1 MFLAGREGN
10 GASGGQGR
18 INCGAKVR
26 LKRTKELHI
35 KSYPSKDKITVST
48 AESEGTSHSAVWGS
62 TRTSS
67 RDTQLC
73 LILKVE
79 HVLTQ
84 PALLLS
90 DPRQL
95 TLVRLRAKCL
105 QSRQFNPGQFLFVPR
120 FFLHNDWFPAE
131 DDRLNC

>member
-48 AESEGTSHSAVWGS
+48 AESERGPVILQYGEALGRRHVTHSCV
-62 TRTSS
+62 
-67 RDTQLC
+67 
-73 LILKVE
+73 
-79 HVLTQ
+79 
-84 PALLLS
+84 
-90 DPRQL
+90 
-95 TLVRLRAKCL
+95 
-105 QSRQFNPGQFLFVPR
+105 
-120 FFLHNDWFPAE
+120 
-131 DDRLNC
+131 